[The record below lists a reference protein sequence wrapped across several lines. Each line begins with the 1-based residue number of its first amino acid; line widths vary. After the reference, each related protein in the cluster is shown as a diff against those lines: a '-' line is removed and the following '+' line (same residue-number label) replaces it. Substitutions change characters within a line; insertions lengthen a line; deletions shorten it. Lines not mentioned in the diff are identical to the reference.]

1 MASQSIAARAATV
14 AGLVLALGSCV
25 NLGSSKPPAQLFAL
39 QAASPA
45 PAGYSASARPAEAL
59 LVAEPE
65 TDRALAAPR
74 IAAVVDDSR
83 VAYLAGGQWVER
95 PSRQFATLLAEALR
109 AHGHRLV
116 LRDGDAMPA
125 SGTRL
130 SGHLLA
136 LGYDARLPGAVVR
149 FDALRR
155 GPDGRISTRRF
166 EAVEKGVKPD
176 ARAVA
181 EALGR
186 LANTVAG
193 EVAGWVN

>member
-1 MASQSIAARAATV
+1 MASLNIAVRAIPV
-14 AGLVLALGSCV
+14 AALAVALAGCV
-25 NLGSSKPPAQLFAL
+25 NLGSAKPPAQLFTL

-45 PAGYSASARPAEAL
+45 PGDYAASARPADAL
-59 LVAEPE
+59 LVLEPE
-65 TDRALAAPR
+65 VDRVLAAPR

-83 VAYLAGGQWVER
+83 VAYLKGGQWVER
-95 PSRQFATLLAEALR
+95 PSRQFAALLAEVLR
-109 AHGHRLV
+109 ARGHRLV
-116 LRDGDAMPA
+116 LREGDAMPA
-125 SGTRL
+125 TGPRL

-155 GPDGRISTRRF
+155 GADGKLATRRF
-166 EAVEKGVKPD
+166 EAVERGVKPD

-193 EVAGWVN
+193 DVADWLN